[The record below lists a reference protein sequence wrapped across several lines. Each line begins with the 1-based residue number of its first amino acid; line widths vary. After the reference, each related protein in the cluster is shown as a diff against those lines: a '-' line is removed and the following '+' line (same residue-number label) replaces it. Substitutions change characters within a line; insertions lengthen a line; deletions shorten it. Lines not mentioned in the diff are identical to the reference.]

1 MKKMQGYA
9 SRQPFLLN
17 YETIIQINKK
27 RISKF
32 IITVLK
38 SDLSKLTDDKN
49 KKVTVNFGEKCF
61 KTILLYSSIHLQ
73 KEFIYPDD
81 F

>member
-38 SDLSKLTDDKN
+38 SDLSKLTDDKKQKGN
-49 KKVTVNFGEKCF
+49 GQLWREMFQNNFIVLE
-61 KTILLYSSIHLQ
+61 YSSS
-73 KEFIYPDD
+73 KRIYLPG
-81 F
+81 